1 MLQNDYGA
9 CELSMDGWS
18 GLLFLISFE
27 EKGKERMSDEP
38 TPYKNV
44 EDQLILRDHLAADR
58 TILANERTF
67 LAYIRTALTLF
78 VAGLS
83 FVHFKDIFSTQVAIF
98 SSHVVEIIGIIFIL
112 LGIATFFVGLVRY
125 RRMRALICKIK
136 QAELQELEGKETL

>member
-1 MLQNDYGA
+1 
-9 CELSMDGWS
+9 
-18 GLLFLISFE
+18 
-27 EKGKERMSDEP
+27 MSDRP
-38 TPYKNV
+38 TPYTGL

-58 TILANERTF
+58 TTLANERTF

-98 SSHVVEIIGIIFIL
+98 SAHVVEVIGILFIL

-125 RRMRALICKIK
+125 RRMRALIHKLK
-136 QAELQELEGKETL
+136 QEERKELGEENSL

>member
-1 MLQNDYGA
+1 MQ
-9 CELSMDGWS
+9 
-18 GLLFLISFE
+18 
-27 EKGKERMSDEP
+27 EKP
-38 TPYKNV
+38 TPYTGM

-83 FVHFKDIFSTQVAIF
+83 FVHLKEIF
-98 SSHVVEIIGIIFIL
+98 SSYIVEVIGVIFIM

-125 RRMRALICKIK
+125 KRMQALIRKIK
-136 QAELQELEGKETL
+136 NEELKELGEQGSP

>member
-1 MLQNDYGA
+1 MQ
-9 CELSMDGWS
+9 
-18 GLLFLISFE
+18 
-27 EKGKERMSDEP
+27 EKP
-38 TPYKNV
+38 TPYTGM

-83 FVHFKDIFSTQVAIF
+83 FVHLKEIF
-98 SSHVVEIIGIIFIL
+98 SSHIVEVIGIIFIM

-125 RRMRALICKIK
+125 KRMQALIRKIK
-136 QAELQELEGKETL
+136 NEELKELGEQGSP

>member
-1 MLQNDYGA
+1 MQ
-9 CELSMDGWS
+9 
-18 GLLFLISFE
+18 
-27 EKGKERMSDEP
+27 EKP
-38 TPYKNV
+38 TPYRGM

-83 FVHFKDIFSTQVAIF
+83 FVHLKEIF
-98 SSHVVEIIGIIFIL
+98 SSHIVEVIGIIFIM

-125 RRMRALICKIK
+125 KRMQALIRKIK
-136 QAELQELEGKETL
+136 NEELKELGEQGSP

>member
-1 MLQNDYGA
+1 MQ
-9 CELSMDGWS
+9 
-18 GLLFLISFE
+18 
-27 EKGKERMSDEP
+27 EKP
-38 TPYKNV
+38 TPYTGL

-83 FVHFKDIFSTQVAIF
+83 FVHLKEIF
-98 SSHVVEIIGIIFIL
+98 SSYIVEVIGIIFIM

-125 RRMRALICKIK
+125 KRMQALIRKIK
-136 QAELQELEGKETL
+136 KEELKELGERNSP